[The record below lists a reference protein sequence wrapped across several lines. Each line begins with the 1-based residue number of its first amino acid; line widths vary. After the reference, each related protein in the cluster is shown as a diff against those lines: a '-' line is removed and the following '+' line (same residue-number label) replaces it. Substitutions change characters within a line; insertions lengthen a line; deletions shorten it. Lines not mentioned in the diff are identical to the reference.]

1 MHQPIPRV
9 ELGTHLRGVATA
21 ALDISDGLL
30 GDLKHILNQSKVDAQ
45 IWIDQLPKSAILL
58 KQDLSIQN
66 QFAASGG
73 DDYEI
78 CFTADKHQ
86 RDAIKQISKTLN
98 LPLTHIGHTVA
109 IKHDVAHIEILNSDG
124 NPLSDAETTALM
136 KSFDHFK

>member
-9 ELGTHLRGVATA
+9 ELGTHLRGLATA

-86 RDAIKQISKTLN
+86 RDAFEQISKTLN
-98 LPLTHIGHTVA
+98 LPLTHIGQILEMKGNVA
-109 IKHDVAHIEILNSDG
+109 LIEILNSNG
-124 NPLSDAETTALM
+124 TQLSGIETTVLM